1 MADMIAENDNKPVKH
16 GILSLTIKDKSVL
29 HAAFMPFLKNGGLFI
44 PTAKY
49 YELGNEV
56 FMLLKLMDEGERIP
70 VAGTVVWITPPLAQ
84 GNRAAGIGI
93 HFKDAE
99 GRVRKK
105 IENMLAGQV
114 NSDKATHTL

>member
-1 MADMIAENDNKPVKH
+1 MVDMITENENKPVKH
-16 GILSLTIKDKSVL
+16 GILSLTIKDSSVL

-44 PTAKY
+44 PTSKQ

-56 FMLLKLMDEGERIP
+56 FMLLKLMDESERIP
-70 VAGTVVWITPPLAQ
+70 VAGTVVWITPALAQ

-114 NSDKATHTL
+114 NPGKLTHTL

>member
-1 MADMIAENDNKPVKH
+1 MADAGSEGDNKPVKH
-16 GILSLTIKDKSVL
+16 GILSLSIKDKSVL

-44 PTAKY
+44 PTVRQ

-56 FMLLKLMDEGERIP
+56 FMLLKLMDEAERLP

-93 HFKDAE
+93 HFKDAD

-105 IENMLAGQV
+105 IENLLAGQV
-114 NSDKATHTL
+114 SVDKLTHTL

>member
-1 MADMIAENDNKPVKH
+1 MVDMITDNDNKPVKH
-16 GILSLTIKDKSVL
+16 GILSLTIKDRSVL

-44 PTAKY
+44 PTNKH

-56 FMLLKLMDEGERIP
+56 FMLLKLLDDGERIP

-84 GNRAAGIGI
+84 SNRAAGIGI

-99 GRVRKK
+99 GQVRKK

-114 NSDKATHTL
+114 NPEKLTHTL

>member
-1 MADMIAENDNKPVKH
+1 MVDMTNESDNKAVKH
-16 GILSLTIKDKSVL
+16 GILSLTIKDSSVL

-44 PTAKY
+44 PTSKQ
-49 YELGNEV
+49 YELGNDV
-56 FMLLKLMDEGERIP
+56 FMLLKLMDESERIP
-70 VAGTVVWITPPLAQ
+70 VAGTVVWITPALTQ

-105 IENMLAGQV
+105 IENILAGQV
-114 NSDKATHTL
+114 NPEKLTHTL

>member
-1 MADMIAENDNKPVKH
+1 MLDKNTENENKPVKH
-16 GILSLTIKDKSVL
+16 GILSLTIKDSAVL

-44 PTAKY
+44 PTVNS

-84 GNRAAGIGI
+84 GNRATGIGI

-105 IENMLAGQV
+105 IENMLAGQA
-114 NSDKATHTL
+114 NLEKPTHTL

>member
-1 MADMIAENDNKPVKH
+1 MSDATTENDSKPVKH

-44 PTAKY
+44 PTAKQ
-49 YELGNEV
+49 YELGNDV
-56 FMLLKLMDEGERIP
+56 FMLLKLMDESERIP

-84 GNRAAGIGI
+84 SNRAAGIGI

-114 NSDKATHTL
+114 NPEKLTHTL

>member
-1 MADMIAENDNKPVKH
+1 MADASSEGDNKPVKH
-16 GILSLTIKDKSVL
+16 GILSLSIKDKSVL

-44 PTAKY
+44 PTVRH
-49 YELGNEV
+49 YELGNDV
-56 FMLLKLMDEGERIP
+56 FMLLKLMDESERIP

-99 GRVRKK
+99 GRVRKR
-105 IENMLAGQV
+105 IENLLAGQV
-114 NSDKATHTL
+114 SADKQTHTL